1 MSSDALFQLG
11 MDLDHGSST
20 AQTEEKL
27 SRCTLSEGDGHKDFF
42 CERDGV
48 RFAGTHLIID
58 LVRAERLDDLEHIEH
73 TLRRCVEVAGA
84 TLLHIHL
91 HHFTPNGG
99 VSGVAVLAES
109 HISIHSWPEYGYAA
123 LDVFMCGQTNPRAAI
138 DVLKEA
144 FSPRQGGGQGA
155 YAREGNAT
163 MERWVEETLHRGF
176 RVRLKADRVLF
187 DSETEHQ
194 RLIIFDNA
202 DFGRVMMLDNIVQLT
217 TKDEFVYHEMM
228 AHVPLVRPWTGEQ
241 GADRRRRRR
250 RRAAR
255 GAQASRAGAGDAVR
269 DRPQASSISAA
280 SISPTSRP
288 APMTTRAPG
297 SSLPTAPNSWRRPM
311 IAST

>member
-27 SRCTLSEGDGHKDFF
+27 SRCTFSEGEAHKEFF

-48 RFAGTHLIID
+48 RYAGTHLIID
-58 LVRAERLDDLEHIEH
+58 LVRAERLDDIDHIDQ

-123 LDVFMCGQTNPRAAI
+123 LDVFMCGQTNPRASI

-144 FSPRQGGGQGA
+144 FKP
-155 YAREGNAT
+155 
-163 MERWVEETLHRGF
+163 
-176 RVRLKADRVLF
+176 
-187 DSETEHQ
+187 
-194 RLIIFDNA
+194 
-202 DFGRVMMLDNIVQLT
+202 GRVVVKEQLRG
-217 TKDEFVYHEMM
+217 KEMHRWNVGSRKRSM
-228 AHVPLVRPWTGEQ
+228 AVSV
-241 GADRRRRRR
+241 
-250 RRAAR
+250 
-255 GAQASRAGAGDAVR
+255 SV
-269 DRPQASSISAA
+269 
-280 SISPTSRP
+280 
-288 APMTTRAPG
+288 
-297 SSLPTAPNSWRRPM
+297 
-311 IAST
+311 